1 MVKGLLKQYAQLG
14 EEQKKIDE
22 SRAAVREL
30 IANMFEEGTSE
41 LVVDTKK
48 MATLTKETRTL
59 LNTELIK
66 NNYPK
71 DMFSDFYIESE
82 SSVLRLT
89 KNVGLLS

>member
-48 MATLTKETRTL
+48 MA
-59 LNTELIK
+59 
-66 NNYPK
+66 
-71 DMFSDFYIESE
+71 MAM
-82 SSVLRLT
+82 
-89 KNVGLLS
+89 GG